1 MSKITL
7 SLLLAASLFTSG
19 TLYAEDTASPEPC
32 TVPKKV
38 FRLFWMKVWEGEER
52 IQCNNSEQDL
62 KFEPLQIAVETKVEE
77 KCDDEVSWLLGAIK
91 WCTANN

>member
-19 TLYAEDTASPEPC
+19 TLYAEDTDSSELC
-32 TVPKKV
+32 TMPKKEL
-38 FRLFWMKVWEGEER
+38 RLLWMKVWEDEER
-52 IQCNNSEQDL
+52 IPCKNSEQDL
-62 KFEPLQIAVETKVEE
+62 NIESFHIAVETEVEE
-77 KCDDEVSWLLGAIK
+77 KCDDEESWLFGAIK

>member
-1 MSKITL
+1 MSKIIQ

-19 TLYAEDTASPEPC
+19 NLYAEDTDSSELC

-38 FRLFWMKVWEGEER
+38 LRLFWMKVWEDEER
-52 IQCNNSEQDL
+52 IPCKNSEQDL
-62 KFEPLQIAVETKVEE
+62 KIDPLHIAAETKVEE
-77 KCDDEVSWLLGAIK
+77 KCEDEESWLLGAIK